1 MYYIHSNP
9 NLIMKL
15 ETLNDIDGSPIE
27 SLRIFDLGD
36 NEFAESYRAWLEEG
50 NVPEEWN
57 PEEVK

>member
-15 ETLNDIDGSPIE
+15 EVLTDIDGSSVE
-27 SLRIFDLGD
+27 SLRVFELGT
-36 NEFAESYRAWLEEG
+36 NEFANQYLSWLEEG

-57 PEEVK
+57 PEGAE